1 MKKKYVKPQMEV
13 YVLKGKPQILVGSGN
28 DDYWGYAPGITN
40 GDENHL
46 A

>member
-13 YVLKGKPQILVGSGN
+13 YVLKSKPQILVGSGT
-28 DDYWGYAPGITN
+28 DEWGYIPGITN
-40 GDENHL
+40 EDEKHL